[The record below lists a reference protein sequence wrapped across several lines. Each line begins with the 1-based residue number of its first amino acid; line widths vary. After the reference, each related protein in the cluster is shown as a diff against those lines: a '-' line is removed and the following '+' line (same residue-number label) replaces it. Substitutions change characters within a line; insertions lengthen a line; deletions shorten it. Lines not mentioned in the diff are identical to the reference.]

1 MNLTDFS
8 AEAKYAVFDDFDFE
22 YFPNKKAWWGAQSE
36 FTATDK
42 YLKKKN
48 IKFGKPII
56 YICNPDQ
63 DPRKHKLW
71 NNWFSDNCI
80 CIELLNDCLLVRNQ

>member
-42 YLKKKN
+42 YLKKKKYQ
-48 IKFGKPII
+48 I
-56 YICNPDQ
+56 
-63 DPRKHKLW
+63 W
-71 NNWFSDNCI
+71 
-80 CIELLNDCLLVRNQ
+80 